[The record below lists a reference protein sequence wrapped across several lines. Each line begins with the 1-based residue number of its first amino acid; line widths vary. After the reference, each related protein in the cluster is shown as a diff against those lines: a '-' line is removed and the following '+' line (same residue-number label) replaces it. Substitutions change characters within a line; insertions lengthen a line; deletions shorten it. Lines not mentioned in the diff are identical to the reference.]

1 MFLLATPVEGRQ
13 IKPALGFHFAGDVEV
28 FAMPAIYDGAGAGT
42 NRDLNG
48 IVFIDAPWL
57 LTTDPLKQPLAEA
70 FAAGPGPV
78 ERLRAMGVDSYRLH
92 TRLAQLDNFPGI
104 SIQGATGVLTMRD
117 DGSIKRELVAARFD
131 ETSIVLLTPANTAD
145 TTPP

>member
-13 IKPALGFHFAGDVEV
+13 IRPAMGFHFAGDVEV
-28 FAMPAIYDGAGAGT
+28 FAMPAIYDGAGIAT

-57 LTTDPLKQPLAEA
+57 LTTDPLKQSVATT
-70 FAAGPGPV
+70 FSAGSGPV

-117 DGSIKRELVAARFD
+117 DGSIKRELIPARFD
-131 ETSIVLLTPANTAD
+131 EASIVLLTPA
-145 TTPP
+145 TPPP